1 LRHAPQL
8 GSQETPLLIGGEAAP
23 SLFNPMWQ

>member
-1 LRHAPQL
+1 L